1 MLNDYDTLKT
11 IVADHHRDLARS
23 ARSVR
28 LARIARRSASAGGE
42 RRRWWR

>member
-1 MLNDYDTLKT
+1 MLNDYDTISTL
-11 IVADHHRDLARS
+11 VADRHRDLARS

>member
-1 MLNDYDTLKT
+1 MINDYDVLKSL
-11 IVADHHRDLARS
+11 VADHHRDLARS